1 MREAASREGA
11 PEGPSSRLP
20 LAAAAL
26 LTLLIVLSAGPARP
40 AAGADWTGYAVIVGI
55 SDYEGTAADLAYCST
70 DALDLYRTL
79 ASDPSHWQAAN
90 MTLLVDSQATE
101 AAIQVAFASVL
112 AAAEADPE
120 GDGVFLFFFSGHG
133 TTVFD
138 FDGDEVGPLD
148 DQDEALA
155 TYHWRSELIL
165 DDDLGNWIGISP
177 AVPVCMIIDTCLAG
191 GMTKALPPSSTEA
204 WLEGLTSDIRL
215 AVPRRTGAR
224 AGRSAAAKDVDQA
237 GVVLLMAC
245 DEGQDAQEDAILRNG
260 VFSFY
265 VIEAL
270 SRRAADVNGSGFVS
284 AEEVYLY
291 AMPRAAAW
299 NPQQTA
305 QLYDSLPGEL
315 DLITAADRPI
325 ERIVTPDDLPFGDQG
340 CASGGGPRGDG
351 SPGSGLPGGSAAVL
365 GLLAVALL
373 ARRRRRAAAAVLP
386 ALVLAAGCVLPFDP
400 SAPPRLGARAGW
412 VRPFAEESLEYLSS
426 GQVGL
431 YVRSSFPAGRF
442 DYELGV
448 DYFILEGDGADVEGR
463 MIKMR
468 ADVIFGSHDPASS
481 VRPYLAVGPRLI
493 YSRTSTYW
501 PAADQ
506 LTTAVGFG
514 AGLSAAERGWDAR
527 VEVEILPWSDNIGGL
542 VGLVAGW
549 RF

>member
-1 MREAASREGA
+1 MREASSRDNA
-11 PEGPSSRLP
+11 PRLGSSRLP
-20 LAAAAL
+20 GAAAVLLILPIVL
-26 LTLLIVLSAGPARP
+26 LTNPTRP
-40 AAGADWTGYAVIVGI
+40 AAGADWTGYALIVGI
-55 SDYEGTAADLAYCST
+55 SDYEGTAADLAYCSA
-70 DALDLYRTL
+70 DALDLYHTL
-79 ASDPSHWQAAN
+79 VSDPSHWQAAN
-90 MTLLVDSQATE
+90 VTLLVDGQATE
-101 AAIQVAFASVL
+101 AAIQAAFASVL

-120 GDGVFLFFFSGHG
+120 LDGVFLFFFSGHG

-138 FDGDEVGPLD
+138 FDSDELGPGDL
-148 DQDEALA
+148 QDEGLV
-155 TYHWRSELIL
+155 TYDWGSGVIL
-165 DDDLGNWIGISP
+165 DDDLGNWIGVSP
-177 AVPVCMIIDTCLAG
+177 SVPVCMIIDACLAG
-191 GMTKALPPSSTEA
+191 GMTKALPPSSAEA

-224 AGRSAAAKDVDQA
+224 AGGSAAAKDVDQA

-270 SRRAADVNGSGFVS
+270 SRRAADVDRSGFVS

-299 NPQQTA
+299 NPLQTA
-305 QLYDSLPGEL
+305 QLYDTHAGEF

-325 ERIVTPDDLPFGDQG
+325 ERIVTPGDLPFGDQG
-340 CASGGGPRGDG
+340 CSNGDG
-351 SPGSGLPGGSAAVL
+351 SPGGSAAVL
-365 GLLAVALL
+365 GLVALALL
-373 ARRRRRAAAAVLP
+373 ASRRRRAAAAVLL

-400 SAPPRLGARAGW
+400 AAPPRLGARAGW
-412 VRPFAEESLEYLSS
+412 VRPFAEENLEYLSS

-431 YVRSSFPAGRF
+431 YVRSSFPGRRF

-448 DYFILEGDGADVEGR
+448 DYFALEGDGADVEGR
-463 MIKMR
+463 MIRMR
-468 ADVIFGSHDPASS
+468 ADAIFGSHDPASS

-493 YSRTSTYW
+493 YSRTDTYW

-514 AGLSAAERGWDAR
+514 AGLSAPERGWDAR
-527 VEVEILPWSDNIGGL
+527 VDVEILPWSDNIKGL
-542 VGLVAGW
+542 VGITGGW